1 MQGSGQHAGDTGDQ
15 PREGRLIGPLR
26 QGALPSQPSS
36 SLAVASGGHVTSA
49 AVLFWKPSVE

>member
-26 QGALPSQPSS
+26 QGALLSQPSS

-49 AVLFWKPSVE
+49 AVLFGSRL